1 MNFYRMISIMGLILL
16 PAVLS
21 CTVESSRAAIAT
33 RDSLHLMPMPAE
45 IKTADGKLVIDG
57 NFSIASTGYE
67 EPRLISALGRFVKR
81 LERRTGIPM
90 PAPIPGDPA
99 KATVVIHCEAAGEA
113 IQSVKEN
120 ESYVLE
126 VKPQQAHL
134 IAPTPVGILHGLETL
149 LQLVDSDNESFGF
162 PIIKI
167 SDKPRF
173 PWRGLML
180 DPCRHW
186 MPIEMIKRNIDGM
199 AAMKL
204 NVLHWH
210 LSEDQGFRVESK
222 VFPKLHGM
230 GSDGKYFTQD
240 QVREVIAYARERG
253 IRVVPEF
260 DMPGHT
266 TAWFVGYPELAS
278 APGPYQI
285 ERHWGVFDPC
295 MDPSKE
301 ELYTFLDA
309 FIGEMSKLFPDE
321 YFHIGGDEVNGKHW
335 TASPTIQAFK
345 QKNSLKDNHEFHVY
359 FNKRLSA
366 IVTKY
371 DKKMIGWDEILHPDL
386 PKNIVVQS
394 WRGQA
399 SLADAA
405 KKGYTGILSFGY
417 YLDHI
422 LSASNHY
429 QVDPLDKEAANLSGE
444 EKSRI
449 LGGEACMWAE
459 YVTPENVDSRI
470 WPRMAAIAE
479 RLWSPQGIKDADDM
493 YRRLEFVS
501 RDLEALGLTHR
512 SSYPSMLQ
520 RIAGDHSI
528 DPVRVLSDVLEPVK
542 YYTRGG
548 TREYTSFTPLNRL
561 VDATRPESDTA
572 RRFAHDVDQALASKS
587 EMQTLAPSLR
597 GQLIAWRDNHA
608 RLKPILDDSFL
619 LKEAAPLSETLSAL
633 AKAGL
638 QALDCIESG
647 KTADDSWIASQ
658 KALFEQPRRPQ
669 TEVLIMIAPAINR
682 LVQATAPKR

>member
-1 MNFYRMISIMGLILL
+1 MRIMALILL
-16 PAVLS
+16 PAVLN
-21 CTVESSRAAIAT
+21 CTAGSSRAAIAT
-33 RDSLHLMPMPAE
+33 RDTLHLMPVPAE
-45 IKTADGKLVIDG
+45 IITADGKLVIDG
-57 NFSIASTGYE
+57 NFSIAGTGYQ
-67 EPRLISALGRFVKR
+67 EPRLVSAMGRFVQR
-81 LERRTGIPM
+81 LERRTGIPFQ
-90 PAPIPGDPA
+90 APMAPDPA
-99 KATVVIHCEAAGEA
+99 KATVVIHCEAAGETV
-113 IQSVKEN
+113 QSVKEN

-126 VKPQQAHL
+126 VKSQQAHL
-134 IAPTPVGILHGLETL
+134 VAPTPVGILRGLETL
-149 LQLVDSDNESFGF
+149 LQLVDSDKESFGF

-186 MPIEMIKRNIDGM
+186 IPMEIIKRNIDGM

-210 LSEDQGFRVESK
+210 LSEDQGFRVESR
-222 VFPKLHGM
+222 VFPKLQGM
-230 GSDGKYFTQD
+230 GSDGNYFTQD
-240 QVREVIAYARERG
+240 QVRGVIAYARERG
-253 IRVVPEF
+253 IRVIPEF

-301 ELYTFLDA
+301 ELYSFLDS
-309 FIGEMSKLFPDE
+309 FIGEMSALFPDE

-345 QKNSLKDNHEFHVY
+345 QKNNLKDNHEFHAY

-366 IVTKY
+366 ILTKY
-371 DKKMIGWDEILHPDL
+371 NKKMIGWDEILHPDL
-386 PKNIVVQS
+386 PTNIVVQS

-399 SLADAA
+399 SLANGARS
-405 KKGYTGILSFGY
+405 GYTGILSFGY

-422 LSASNHY
+422 LPASYHY
-429 QVDPLDKEAANLSGE
+429 QVDPLDKEAANLSDE

-470 WPRMAAIAE
+470 WPRLAAIAE
-479 RLWSPQGIKDADDM
+479 RLWSPQSIKDVEDM
-493 YRRLEFVS
+493 YRRLEFIS
-501 RDLEALGLTHR
+501 RDLEVFGLTHR

-520 RIAGDHSI
+520 RIAGDHSTE
-528 DPVRVLSDVLEPVK
+528 PVKVLSDVLEPVK
-542 YYTRGG
+542 YYTRGS

-561 VDATRPESDTA
+561 VDATRPESDAA
-572 RRFAHDVDQALASKS
+572 RRFAHDVNQALSSKS
-587 EMQTLAPSLR
+587 EMQALAPSLR
-597 GQLIAWRDNHA
+597 ERLIAWRDNHA
-608 RLKPILDDSFL
+608 RLKPILEDSFL
-619 LKEAAPLSETLSAL
+619 LKEAAPLSETVSAL
-633 AKAGL
+633 AMAGL
-638 QALDCIESG
+638 QALDFIESG
-647 KTADDSWIASQ
+647 RTADESWIAGQ
-658 KALFEQPRRPQ
+658 KPLFEQPKRPP
-669 TEVLIMIAPAINR
+669 TEALIMIAPAVDR
-682 LVQATAPKR
+682 LVQAAGAGR